1 MNKTHKYTLLTILLT
16 IVISFG
22 SMAGMDLILKA
33 RERQLL
39 TKSGTIAAQTPVQA
53 NQVEQVDEESDQ
65 DRNIL
70 TIEQI
75 EEVVSLWDEP
85 DEVVVHNPAS
95 GQISMGEAI
104 RAGQEWLM
112 KMGMEVERKEND
124 EMHQYA
130 TLSTAVRETSAKE
143 GDIEE
148 VQEAPYNSFWR
159 VQFYSGSLE
168 AFLYVNA
175 VTGQVWSA
183 DIILYENLPK
193 EIPSK
198 KLKDFVELCGLKI
211 LKSETEE
218 ELWQPSRSWLERV
231 EIEGSKLIA
240 EMQFIRSQTG
250 YPGSG
255 YGKEGLLNFRSK
267 TLYKENVNIV
277 FKLFL
282 DKYGSFGKQ

>member
-1 MNKTHKYTLLTILLT
+1 MKKTYKYTVFTVFWAIMF
-16 IVISFG
+16 SFG
-22 SMAGMDLILKA
+22 SMAGMNLILKA
-33 RERQLL
+33 RESQLL
-39 TKSGTIAAQTPVQA
+39 TRSGRIVVETPVEGNVGQ
-53 NQVEQVDEESDQ
+53 EEDK
-65 DRNIL
+65 DFNKDKDTL

-75 EEVVSLWDEP
+75 EKVVSLWDEP
-85 DEVVVHNPAS
+85 DEVVVHNPAN

-112 KMGMEVERKEND
+112 KMGMEVEGKEND
-124 EMHQYA
+124 EVHQYA

-143 GDIEE
+143 GDTEK
-148 VQEAPYNSFWR
+148 VQKAPYNSFWR
-159 VQFYSGSLE
+159 VQFYSNSLE

-193 EIPSK
+193 EIPSE

-211 LKSETEE
+211 LRSETEE

-231 EIEGSKLIA
+231 EIEDSKLIA

>member
-1 MNKTHKYTLLTILLT
+1 MKKTYKYTVLTVFWAIMF
-16 IVISFG
+16 SFG
-22 SMAGMDLILKA
+22 SMAGMNLILKA
-33 RERQLL
+33 RESQLL
-39 TKSGTIAAQTPVQA
+39 TRSGRIVVETPVEGNVGQ
-53 NQVEQVDEESDQ
+53 EK
-65 DRNIL
+65 DRDFSKDKDTL

-75 EEVVSLWDEP
+75 EKVVSLWDEP
-85 DEVVVHNPAS
+85 DEVVVHNPAN

-112 KMGMEVERKEND
+112 KMGMEVEGKEND
-124 EMHQYA
+124 EVHQYA

-143 GDIEE
+143 GDTEK
-148 VQEAPYNSFWR
+148 VQKAPYNSFWR
-159 VQFYSGSLE
+159 VQFYSSSLE
-168 AFLYVNA
+168 AFLYINA

-193 EIPSK
+193 EIPSE

-231 EIEGSKLIA
+231 EIEDSKLIA

>member
-1 MNKTHKYTLLTILLT
+1 MKKTYKYTVFTVFWAIMF
-16 IVISFG
+16 SFG
-22 SMAGMDLILKA
+22 SMAGMNLILKA
-33 RERQLL
+33 RESQLL
-39 TKSGTIAAQTPVQA
+39 TRSGRIVVETPVEGNVGQ
-53 NQVEQVDEESDQ
+53 EEDK
-65 DRNIL
+65 DFNKDKDTL

-75 EEVVSLWDEP
+75 EKVVSLWDEP
-85 DEVVVHNPAS
+85 DEVVVHNPAN

-112 KMGMEVERKEND
+112 KMGMEVEGKEND
-124 EMHQYA
+124 EVHQYA
-130 TLSTAVRETSAKE
+130 TLSTAIRETSAKE
-143 GDIEE
+143 GDTEK
-148 VQEAPYNSFWR
+148 VQKAPYNSFWR
-159 VQFYSGSLE
+159 VQFYSNSLE

-193 EIPSK
+193 EIPSE

-211 LKSETEE
+211 LRSETEE

-231 EIEGSKLIA
+231 EIEDSKLIA